1 MTFPCSV
8 SSAAKTWIDQ
18 LKWQRLE
25 PFEKLAETLL
35 KHTEGIANYCQ
46 AKVRFGVVEAVNAN
60 IRMLNNGGR
69 GYQNLRYLLLKAK
82 RRAVSNLELIVVRRI
97 GKSG

>member
-1 MTFPCSV
+1 MPLVSTASCSP
-8 SSAAKTWIDQ
+8 SRGLRQ
-18 LKWQRLE
+18 
-25 PFEKLAETLL
+25 TLTL

>member
-35 KHTEGIANYCQ
+35 K
-46 AKVRFGVVEAVNAN
+46 R
-60 IRMLNNGGR
+60 
-69 GYQNLRYLLLKAK
+69 K
-82 RRAVSNLELIVVRRI
+82 RVTNP
-97 GKSG
+97 G